1 MLLTLTGICLKP
13 WTKCRRSVSCQVGV
27 SLFRLSLCLSAGEK
41 EEESLAE
48 SLMVLEAVSISC
60 RTIQNCRT
68 LVVAGDAKGER
79 RIGIAV
85 ATLSLVG
92 LSPSMPMATLM
103 EMVDWQRVMGQGEI
117 FPTTAMIMETGRGR
131 WGRWW
136 QAGFPVGRRACV
148 VVSGRWPCR
157 ALASYMARDEG
168 ARWAPNQGRWDVC
181 GGGFGTT
188 WRVAGE
194 RETLCDDK
202 VQPTVIIVHEEGN
215 GCGGVRMSTASVS
228 TGHFVLFRWEMFLVL
243 STANCPFWCCPLF
256 KLISRLLM
264 GSSEMPV
271 VVSVDDSTERRQGV
285 PTNR

>member
-1 MLLTLTGICLKP
+1 M
-13 WTKCRRSVSCQVGV
+13 
-27 SLFRLSLCLSAGEK
+27 SLFLGGGRAEHWLLIWPEMRVPDGLPTKAGG
-41 EEESLAE
+41 
-48 SLMVLEAVSISC
+48 M
-60 RTIQNCRT
+60 
-68 LVVAGDAKGER
+68 
-79 RIGIAV
+79 
-85 ATLSLVG
+85 
-92 LSPSMPMATLM
+92 
-103 EMVDWQRVMGQGEI
+103 
-117 FPTTAMIMETGRGR
+117 
-131 WGRWW
+131 
-136 QAGFPVGRRACV
+136 CV
-148 VVSGRWPCR
+148 VEVS
-157 ALASYMARDEG
+157 
-168 ARWAPNQGRWDVC
+168 APR
-181 GGGFGTT
+181 GG
-188 WRVAGE
+188 VAGE